1 MNMRIL
7 DTIKIKIK
15 LRNFEENPLA
25 IVTLNL
31 NEEIEIRF
39 CPILWTKDRKSLF
52 FTMPSLKAYR
62 YQNCAVILNDNEYKV
77 FQAKVIQE
85 FLKKAEE
92 HYYSD
97 EFKKIEAALN
107 SEKEE
112 NVNPDDIPF

>member
-1 MNMRIL
+1 MRIL
-7 DTIKIKIK
+7 GTIKIKIK
-15 LRNFEENPLA
+15 LRNFDENPLA

-52 FTMPSLKAYR
+52 FTMPSLKAFR
-62 YQNCAVILNDNEYKV
+62 YQNCAVILDDNEYKS

-92 HYYSD
+92 HYYPD
-97 EFKKIEAALN
+97 EFKLIKDAVEH
-107 SEKEE
+107 KEE
-112 NVNPDDIPF
+112 EINIDEIPL